1 MGELRLN
8 AQFFF
13 IFFIFQR
20 VVHEGYAAMD
30 TLVLQSVEAL
40 GPPPVTVTRAK
51 SATIALAKSSTPIL
65 LAFILAFLIEY
76 F

>member
-1 MGELRLN
+1 M
-8 AQFFF
+8 
-13 IFFIFQR
+13 
-20 VVHEGYAAMD
+20 VHEGYAAMD